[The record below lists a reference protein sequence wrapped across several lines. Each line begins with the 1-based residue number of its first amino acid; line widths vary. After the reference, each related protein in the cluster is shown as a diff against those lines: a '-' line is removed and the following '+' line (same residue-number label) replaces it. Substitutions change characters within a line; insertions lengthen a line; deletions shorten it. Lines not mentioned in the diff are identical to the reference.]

1 MANNKFQITENDLA
15 IQLPT
20 RMVIVGSSLC
30 GKSVMILRLLKAR
43 KQMFNKDF
51 SQIHYIYPDSMQD
64 SQNVYLQK
72 IKDAVPNINIWEGL
86 HNFDFDSCKHEKSHK
101 LIIIDDCMHELNDA
115 VGNIFIRDGHHFSCS
130 IILTAQNYFF
140 QGLQSLD
147 IRRNAS
153 DLIFFN
159 DRSDV
164 SILQT
169 ISRKKFA
176 KNLSLMP
183 DAMEWVRDH
192 IEKKIDQYLY
202 LECNPKCKISPE
214 LSLRTN
220 ILPNKEGLI
229 EPIIFTTAKNN

>member
-1 MANNKFQITENDLA
+1 MKYNISDKDLA

-43 KQMFNKDF
+43 KKMFNKEF
-51 SQIHYIYPDSMQD
+51 SQIHYIYPDSMHD
-64 SQNVYLQK
+64 SQIKYLQSLK
-72 IKDAVPNINIWEGL
+72 ESVPEIQIWEGL
-86 HNFDFDSCKHEKSHK
+86 HNFDFESCKHEKSDK
-101 LIIIDDCMHELNDA
+101 LVIIDDCMHELTNE

-159 DRSDV
+159 DRSDI

-169 ISRKKFA
+169 ISRKKFS
-176 KNLSLMP
+176 KNSSLMP

-192 IEKKIDQYLY
+192 IEEKIDQYLY
-202 LECNPKCKISPE
+202 LECNPKCKLSTE

-220 ILPNKEGLI
+220 ILPNEEGLI
-229 EPIIFTTAKNN
+229 EPIIFNAEKKQ